1 MNPDALDNLIDALR
15 ASAARAEQEAIH
27 AASPGTTNTADIA
40 IYAVSSIAG
49 GPDLTIVYEDTD
61 GVVSVR
67 HISVNS
73 IERCRN
79 RQTILRCS
87 DLDRRDRRSFRLDRI
102 QGAATGYRRMADIAW
117 VK

>member
-15 ASAARAEQEAIH
+15 ASAAEAAH
-27 AASPGTTNTADIA
+27 AVSPGTTNLADIA
-40 IYAVSSIAG
+40 LYAMSSIAG

-79 RQTILRCS
+79 KRTILRCS
-87 DLDRRDRRSFRLDRI
+87 DLDRRDHRSFRLDRI
-102 QGAATGYRRMADIAW
+102 QGAATSYRRMADIAW
-117 VK
+117 AV